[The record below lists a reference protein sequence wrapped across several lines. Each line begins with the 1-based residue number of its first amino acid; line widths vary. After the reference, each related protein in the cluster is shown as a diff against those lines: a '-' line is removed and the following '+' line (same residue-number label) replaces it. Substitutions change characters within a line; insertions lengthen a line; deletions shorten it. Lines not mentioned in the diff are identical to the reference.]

1 MTDKLSKPFSLID
14 LVNTAGEEN
23 IGVQP
28 LMPVV
33 TNVRTR
39 RGGGSDV
46 TFQTDGLTP
55 ADLIGEPQ
63 KIGIVLWFD
72 RDVWAKVQAA
82 LKE

>member
-1 MTDKLSKPFSLID
+1 MTDKPRKPFSLTD
-14 LVNTAGEEN
+14 MVKAAGEEN

-28 LMPVV
+28 LMPAV

-55 ADLIGEPQ
+55 ADLVGEPQ
-63 KIGIVLWFD
+63 KVGIVLWFD
-72 RDVWAKVQAA
+72 RDVWAKVKAA
-82 LKE
+82 MEG

>member
-1 MTDKLSKPFSLID
+1 MPFSLTDMIKA
-14 LVNTAGEEN
+14 AGEEN

-28 LMPVV
+28 LMPAV

-55 ADLIGEPQ
+55 ADLVVEPR

-72 RDVWAKVQAA
+72 RDVWAKVKAA
-82 LKE
+82 MEG